1 MLLAGF
7 LLTSLHRERK
17 SSRGFAVRK
26 YFLITCCLVVLVLG
40 LATTASALIYT
51 NTQNPDL
58 WLTGTGTY
66 SWTHPVTTDFQ
77 IPYDTLNSATLTI
90 GAWSVSDSND
100 RVYVEGT
107 YAGDLANGVWYLLG
121 YSSTVLDIG
130 SVFTTWTSG
139 EALNVSLAYNEGRW
153 GSLYLSSSTLRIDYN
168 NGTASVPEPGTM
180 LLMGLGLVGVGV
192 IRRKMKIQ

>member
-1 MLLAGF
+1 M
-7 LLTSLHRERK
+7 RK
-17 SSRGFAVRK
+17 
-26 YFLITCCLVVLVLG
+26 CLVISCFLAVFVFG

-58 WLTGTGTY
+58 WLTGTGNY
-66 SWTHPVTTDFQ
+66 SWSHPVTTDFQ

-90 GAWSVSDSND
+90 GAWSVNDSND

-107 YAGDLANGVWYLLG
+107 YAGDLRNGVWYLLG

-139 EALNVSLAYNEGRW
+139 EPLNVSLAYNEGRW
-153 GSLYLSSSTLRIDYN
+153 GSLYLSSSTLRMDYTN
-168 NGTASVPEPGTM
+168 DTSSVPEPGTM

-192 IRRKMKIQ
+192 IRRKMKNQ

>member
-1 MLLAGF
+1 M
-7 LLTSLHRERK
+7 K
-17 SSRGFAVRK
+17 K
-26 YFLITCCLVVLVLG
+26 YLVVSCFLAVFAFG
-40 LATTASALIYT
+40 LATTASALVYT

-66 SWTHPVTTDFQ
+66 SWSHPVTAEFQ

-121 YSSTVLDIG
+121 YSSSVLNIG
-130 SVFTTWTSG
+130 NVFTTWISG
-139 EALNVSLAYNEGRW
+139 EPLNVSLAYNEGRY
-153 GSLYLSSSTLRIDYN
+153 GSLYLSSSTLRIDYT
-168 NGTASVPEPGTM
+168 NGTASVPEPGTL
-180 LLMGLGLVGVGV
+180 LLMGLGLLGVGAL
-192 IRRKMKIQ
+192 RRRSRM